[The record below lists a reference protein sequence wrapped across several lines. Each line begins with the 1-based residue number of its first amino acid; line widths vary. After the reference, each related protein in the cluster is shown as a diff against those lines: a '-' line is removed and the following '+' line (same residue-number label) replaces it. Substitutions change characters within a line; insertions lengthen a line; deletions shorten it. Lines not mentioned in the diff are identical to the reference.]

1 MRKIRERAEEMKDQL
16 VRWRRQIHQAPEG
29 GPDQPNTAA
38 FVKRTLESFGLEPKE
53 TGGGVV
59 ALVRGPG
66 PGKTILLR
74 ADMDALFLEE
84 ESGLPFCSRIP
95 GLNHACGH
103 DMHTAMLL
111 GAAKLLAERREE
123 LRGCVKLCFQPAEEI
138 AAGAARM
145 IAAGVMEDPHVD
157 VVMGLHMAIATDL
170 PTGTVAASPGVT
182 LASND
187 MFRIDVT
194 GRGSHGARPETAI
207 DPINILCHIHSLL
220 QTINS
225 REIAPRET
233 VVLTVGQIAAGSTAN
248 SIPGEGLLRGTIRT
262 LRDADRQLVKRR
274 LTEIAEKTAEA
285 LGGRARVTFETGMPP
300 LVNDEKLT
308 LEMKSYLG
316 EMLPRDRVAEMPT
329 RMGSEDFARMT
340 EMVPGVF
347 LFLSGGSAAEGYTVG
362 SHNPRVIFNEDALPT
377 GAAAHAYC
385 AMRWLEEHSGQ
396 PENKE

>member
-1 MRKIRERAEEMKDQL
+1 MREIRERAEGMKDQL
-16 VRWRRQIHQAPEG
+16 VRWRRQIHQEPEG

-59 ALVRGPG
+59 ALVRGPR

-187 MFRIDVT
+187 MFRIDVI

-248 SIPGEGLLRGTIRT
+248 SIPGEGFLRGTIRT

-274 LTEIAEKTAEA
+274 LAEIAEKTAEA

-300 LVNDEKLT
+300 LVNDETLT

-347 LFLSGGSAAEGYTVG
+347 LFLSGGSTAEGYTVG
-362 SHNPRVIFNEDALPT
+362 SHNPKVIFNEDALPT